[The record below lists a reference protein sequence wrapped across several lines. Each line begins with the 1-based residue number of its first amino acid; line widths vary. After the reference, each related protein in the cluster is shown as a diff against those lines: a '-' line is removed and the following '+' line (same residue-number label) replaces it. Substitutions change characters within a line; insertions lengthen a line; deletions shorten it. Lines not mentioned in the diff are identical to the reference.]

1 MTLTHL
7 DILKN
12 AKDAHGRALNVTT
25 LTAPWADKRRKEY
38 RDDEEFAA
46 GYINYYLFNGGLIM
60 PQFGDTKA
68 DKDARDTLQA
78 MYPDRE
84 IVAVNIDG
92 IAAGGGGIHC
102 ATQQE
107 IGHDGARNG
116 TAGAGEDAGNAT
128 TTGSTPSQSSNS
140 GAGKTNRR
148 RKFGMLASTLLG
160 LAMV

>member
-12 AKDAHGRALNVTT
+12 ATDAKGRTLNVTT

-38 RDDEEFAA
+38 QDDEDFAA
-46 GYINYYLFNGGLIM
+46 GYINYYLVNGGVIM

-68 DKDARDTLQA
+68 DRDARDILSA

-84 IVAVNIDG
+84 VVAVNIDG

-102 ATQQE
+102 PTQQE
-107 IGHDGARNG
+107 ITNDGSH
-116 TAGAGEDAGNAT
+116 NAT
-128 TTGSTPSQSSNS
+128 VTAEGGSTTTEAAKSSASSNS
-140 GAGKTNRR
+140 GAGRSRR
-148 RKFGMLASTLLG
+148 RGKMGLLAGTLLG

>member
-12 AKDAHGRALNVTT
+12 ATDAHGRTLNVTT

-46 GYINYYLFNGGLIM
+46 GYINYYLVNGGLIM

-107 IGHDGARNG
+107 IARDSATNATTSG
-116 TAGAGEDAGNAT
+116 GEGAGASS

-140 GAGKTNRR
+140 GAGRSSRR
-148 RKFGMLASTLLG
+148 RKLGMLASTLLG